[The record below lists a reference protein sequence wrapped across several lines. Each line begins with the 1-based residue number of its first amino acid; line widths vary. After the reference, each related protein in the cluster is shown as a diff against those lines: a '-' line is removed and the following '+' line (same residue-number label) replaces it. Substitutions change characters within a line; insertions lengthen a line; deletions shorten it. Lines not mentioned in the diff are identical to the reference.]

1 MPSLLNENCVQLALE
16 QESCLPHRKRA
27 LRQNGAYR
35 MPPRRSPFP
44 FLWNFLVDNLLRTVF
59 LFPVLFAAY
68 DDDTNV
74 ATSHKDPA
82 IATQNLQLACNVVET
97 WLNSRKLLL
106 NAIKTVFV
114 LFTRKLSPLTHLF
127 LIINGIKIIPSLE
140 VSFLGFLL
148 ETPN

>member
-68 DDDTNV
+68 ADDTNV

-82 IATQNLQLACNVVET
+82 IATQNLQLACNVVEA
-97 WLNSRKLLL
+97 WLNSRKLIL
-106 NAIKTVFV
+106 NAIITSFSFSHASS
-114 LFTRKLSPLTHLF
+114 LLSPTF
-127 LIINGIKIIPSLE
+127 FSLLME
-140 VSFLGFLL
+140 SKSSPRWKYHSSDFCW
-148 ETPN
+148 TPN